1 MKNFLLGVLFVG
13 LISATTYETLSSRS
27 KEQVIL
33 HGDNITI
40 LTNTMKSYY
49 KLGFRVVE
57 MESQSVS
64 TSVNSRTIEGRYR
77 DVKGEVI
84 VVMEK

>member
-1 MKNFLLGVLFVG
+1 M
-13 LISATTYETLSSRS
+13 
-27 KEQVIL
+27 